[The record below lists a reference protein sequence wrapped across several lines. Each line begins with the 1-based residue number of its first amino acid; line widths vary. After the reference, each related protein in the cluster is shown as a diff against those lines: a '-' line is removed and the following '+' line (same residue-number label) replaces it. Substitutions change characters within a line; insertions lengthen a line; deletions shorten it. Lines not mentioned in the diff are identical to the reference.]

1 MLVRPKH
8 RCRWR
13 LGRLGWVEASIL
25 TYKASILTYK
35 YYGTVGRPRDGDNA
49 KSSFN
54 TTQASFM
61 KDANQGNAFSKL
73 SSYET
78 AMERRLFKA
87 LHELQNLPP
96 GR

>member
-1 MLVRPKH
+1 VGELENMLVRPKH

-13 LGRLGWVEASIL
+13 LGRLGWVEASIF
-25 TYKASILTYK
+25 TYK

-49 KSSFN
+49 KSKFN
-54 TTQASFM
+54 TAQASFV
-61 KDANQGNAFSKL
+61 KDANQGNAFLKL

-78 AMERRLFKA
+78 AMERRLYKA

-96 GR
+96 GG